1 MFRLLFEWVEAV
13 LNHHMELSWK
23 NRGPADSM
31 SAMSHQAMA
40 PSGGPPQSVIGSP
53 SLMRRRASPPDMTGA
68 SGGSAD
74 HFHTVGAAPPGQHPY
89 GASPFSSPAASPVM
103 SSMPGSPLQSRAAAG
118 GPAGAGAG
126 GGGVSGG
133 AGAESPQAMQSRLYM
148 QSLHNQQQKQ
158 NAALAA
164 QQQQSAAYQQMGFPV
179 GPQQGSQPGF
189 WVRLARPLPR
199 PLSLCG

>member
-23 NRGPADSM
+23 NRGPADAM

-40 PSGGPPQSVIGSP
+40 PSGGPPQSVVGSP

-68 SGGSAD
+68 SGSAD
-74 HFHTVGAAPPGQHPY
+74 HFHTVGAAPPAAQHPY

-118 GPAGAGAG
+118 GPAGVVAGV
-126 GGGVSGG
+126 GGVSG

-164 QQQQSAAYQQMGFPV
+164 QQQSVAYQQMGFPV
-179 GPQQGSQPGF
+179 GPQQGAQPGF